1 MSDTLEA
8 GVDVTAQEACA
19 SRKALIAKID
29 ELKRALAE
37 SRVAQTCRQV
47 GTQVDEKVREKPYQ
61 YIVGAAAVGALAGL
75 VLGLLVGHRHD

>member
-8 GVDVTAQEACA
+8 AVEVTAQEAQE

-29 ELKRALAE
+29 DLKHALTE
-37 SRVAQTCRQV
+37 SRFVQTCRQV
-47 GTQVDEKVREKPYQ
+47 GTQVDEKVHEKPYQ

-75 VLGLLVGHRHD
+75 VLGLLVAHRHD